1 MSFSERNI
9 SDSNS
14 SLNPK
19 EVEDKIAEYTKFV
32 QDVLQPQLQ
41 IAVDAREYVEN
52 EIAEYEELLQELHTI
67 FKRYTPSAS
76 NTHDEDY
83 VELKSATPLESLV
96 DLGHKIAYCRAIVN
110 DPTTIFVNVGF
121 GFHVEFTLK
130 EALEFIPRRINY
142 LKQNVLIP
150 KADKARE
157 IADHFKNS
165 LFVLERLS
173 LENESAIEKQSQKN
187 NDSSGKQLRE
197 KGKTISWYS

>member
-67 FKRYTPSAS
+67 FKRYSPSAS
-76 NTHDEDY
+76 NTMMKITWSSN
-83 VELKSATPLESLV
+83 LQLLSSLWS
-96 DLGHKIAYCRAIVN
+96 
-110 DPTTIFVNVGF
+110 T
-121 GFHVEFTLK
+121 
-130 EALEFIPRRINY
+130 
-142 LKQNVLIP
+142 
-150 KADKARE
+150 
-157 IADHFKNS
+157 
-165 LFVLERLS
+165 
-173 LENESAIEKQSQKN
+173 
-187 NDSSGKQLRE
+187 
-197 KGKTISWYS
+197 